1 VNPNG
6 VFIGSSACID
16 TAGFLASTADL
27 SNEAFWQGTE
37 LPFKEFGN
45 GCIVNLG
52 KIHASQGDVFLVAR
66 GGIDNQ
72 GSIEAPNGSAMLIT
86 REMML
91 YPDTKECVFIR
102 VSATAEEGIQNSG
115 TIRALAVELNTT
127 SPYEKAIQHR

>member
-1 VNPNG
+1 QAILNRVTSGSLSEILGSLQANCPIYLVNPNG

-27 SNEAFWQGTE
+27 SNEAFLQGSE
-37 LPFKEFGN
+37 MLFQEFGN

-52 KIHASQGDVFLVAR
+52 TINASQGDIYLIAR
-66 GGIDNQ
+66 GGVDNQ
-72 GSIEAPNGSAMLIT
+72 GVIEAPNGSAMLIT

-102 VSATAEEGIQNSG
+102 VS
-115 TIRALAVELNTT
+115 
-127 SPYEKAIQHR
+127 